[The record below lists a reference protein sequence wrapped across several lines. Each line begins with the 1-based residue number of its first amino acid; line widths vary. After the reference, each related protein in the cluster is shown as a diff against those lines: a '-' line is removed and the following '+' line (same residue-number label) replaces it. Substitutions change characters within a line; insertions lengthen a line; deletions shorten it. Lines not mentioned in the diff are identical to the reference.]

1 MALGLECERHQA
13 NDLSPTVTFVAYTW
27 LSQSTDDWAS
37 SNRYLAH
44 GRLSKIRLS
53 KIFAEQRSQIVELC

>member
-1 MALGLECERHQA
+1 MKVALGLECERHQA

-27 LSQSTDDWAS
+27 LSQSTDDWAA

-44 GRLSKIRLS
+44 GRLS